1 MVIDMNEQHLST
13 VAQIRAFL
21 DGTREVQF
29 DPIGEDSKRYAFI
42 GAVVRRLRYGN
53 LSRVEKGI
61 VMRYLERTTGYS
73 IAQLKRLVGRV
84 RAGETLAKRYAKPK
98 RGFVRTFTPAD
109 VALLAHTDA
118 LHGTL
123 SGPATKRLMQR
134 AVAVFKDARY
144 ARLAGISVAHL
155 YNLRR
160 RSGYETKRRHWSKTR
175 GHGVP
180 IAARRAP
187 SPDNRAGFI
196 RIDSELLS
204 KVVFA
209 RLNQAAI

>member
-1 MVIDMNEQHLST
+1 MVIDMNEQQLCT

-42 GAVVRRLRYGN
+42 GAVVRRLRYGS

-109 VALLAHTDA
+109 VALLAHTDEC
-118 LHGTL
+118 
-123 SGPATKRLMQR
+123 SGHCFLCYPLDLIFLLFLLF
-134 AVAVFKDARY
+134 VWSVSAR
-144 ARLAGISVAHL
+144 I
-155 YNLRR
+155 
-160 RSGYETKRRHWSKTR
+160 TC
-175 GHGVP
+175 
-180 IAARRAP
+180 
-187 SPDNRAGFI
+187 
-196 RIDSELLS
+196 SE
-204 KVVFA
+204 KPWP
-209 RLNQAAI
+209 